1 MTDSTTIVSTGN
13 AIITVAANAIN
24 VLWPIIASILTYVA
38 AHNFTKK
45 NYVRKEK
52 QPKKPQAPAA

>member
-13 AIITVAANAIN
+13 AIITVVANAAN

-38 AHNFTKK
+38 AHSLTKK

-52 QPKKPQAPAA
+52 AAKKPLVPPA